1 MLTCQDEFLFLQ
13 WELVCDREWIT
24 ATITT
29 IQMGGL
35 LFGGFISGQIAD
47 TYGRKLT
54 YYLSLFV
61 LLVFNAVAAFSTS
74 WQMFATL
81 RFFIGIGCGF
91 YTTVFFTYLIEFT
104 PRKYRSMIISIPSW
118 PFWAI
123 IFGLMSWRL
132 HNWMFIQ
139 IATAVVTLPWF
150 IGFK

>member
-1 MLTCQDEFLFLQ
+1 
-13 WELVCDREWIT
+13 
-24 ATITT
+24 
-29 IQMGGL
+29 
-35 LFGGFISGQIAD
+35 
-47 TYGRKLT
+47 LT